1 MKICWF
7 WFELKLLLVDIA
19 FSARLSEETTRV
31 SQHFGV
37 LTIGFSSCAFVEE
50 LVARAVDRYDDV
62 SVTHS
67 LLLVDR
73 SREDKRSDDRYRRD
87 DKKEDRYKRE
97 DKAEERA
104 IERSKERSKDRRM
117 RTRSDKRPSRKH
129 DRKVLVAE
137 ESTKSWEDTDSESS
151 SSSSSS
157 SDSEQEEVHC
167 LMCED

>member
-19 FSARLSEETTRV
+19 FSARLSEEGTRV

-67 LLLVDR
+67 LLLVV
-73 SREDKRSDDRYRRD
+73 SC
-87 DKKEDRYKRE
+87 
-97 DKAEERA
+97 
-104 IERSKERSKDRRM
+104 
-117 RTRSDKRPSRKH
+117 
-129 DRKVLVAE
+129 VLLVAADQQARLY
-137 ESTKSWEDTDSESS
+137 ESVEKRRRLD
-151 SSSSSS
+151 
-157 SDSEQEEVHC
+157 
-167 LMCED
+167 